1 MLGDWIGMVLPILF
15 LIACDSFSETLIYEH
30 DGSVKAG
37 FAIPSLDR
45 IMKTGTD

>member
-1 MLGDWIGMVLPILF
+1 MDWHGIANTL

-37 FAIPSLDR
+37 FAILSLDR